1 MSTIDELAEQFNLEL
16 IGSSDQMITSV
27 AISSHH
33 VSPGSLFIAAQGANS
48 HGLEHLADAI
58 SKGAV
63 AVLSDRSAETSIP
76 QIMHP
81 NPRLIAGDISAKIFG
96 TANLGLKVFG
106 VTGTNGKTS
115 SAFYLYRLLEKMG
128 VPAGLSSSALSLVA
142 GEVVEGDLTT
152 PEAPRLHWLLSE
164 MAKQG
169 AKAAVVE
176 VSAQALARNRVD
188 GVVFDVAGFTNL
200 SRDHLD
206 DFDSMSSY
214 LEAKSKLFKSGL
226 SKQAVINCE
235 DSFGEQMLEAVK
247 VPTVGIGT
255 GLQYQVNES
264 DGLIAIAGKA
274 NFNLKT
280 SVGPLMV
287 KNLGLAIVMLLEAG
301 YNQQQITKAAEEAD
315 LSVPGRLQKVDG
327 SNPSVFIDYA
337 HTPAAVAAACAEISR
352 LYPNFTLILSASG
365 DRDPGKRNEMGIAG
379 GKLATRVVV
388 TDQHPRSEDPA
399 IIRAAVIAGVL
410 GHLPAESVVEVA
422 DPTLAIRKAVDLT
435 KSGEA
440 ILWCGPG
447 HLKYREVKGVKL
459 PFDAFEATKVA
470 LKN

>member
-16 IGSSDQMITSV
+16 IGSSDQVITSV

-33 VSPGSLFIAAQGANS
+33 VSPGSLFIAVQGANS

-58 SKGAV
+58 SNGAV

-200 SRDHLD
+200 SRDH
-206 DFDSMSSY
+206 
-214 LEAKSKLFKSGL
+214 
-226 SKQAVINCE
+226 
-235 DSFGEQMLEAVK
+235 FG
-247 VPTVGIGT
+247 
-255 GLQYQVNES
+255 
-264 DGLIAIAGKA
+264 
-274 NFNLKT
+274 
-280 SVGPLMV
+280 
-287 KNLGLAIVMLLEAG
+287 
-301 YNQQQITKAAEEAD
+301 
-315 LSVPGRLQKVDG
+315 
-327 SNPSVFIDYA
+327 
-337 HTPAAVAAACAEISR
+337 
-352 LYPNFTLILSASG
+352 
-365 DRDPGKRNEMGIAG
+365 
-379 GKLATRVVV
+379 
-388 TDQHPRSEDPA
+388 
-399 IIRAAVIAGVL
+399 
-410 GHLPAESVVEVA
+410 
-422 DPTLAIRKAVDLT
+422 
-435 KSGEA
+435 
-440 ILWCGPG
+440 
-447 HLKYREVKGVKL
+447 
-459 PFDAFEATKVA
+459 
-470 LKN
+470 